1 MANIKVQQ
9 KLGQAAF
16 AVLAAQIK
24 SPGVHVINEV
34 KAGTAV
40 TSDDVIG
47 KVQNAFNLGG
57 KIDVTLSAVVRGNGS
72 YRFEKIQDVYY
83 LVRK

>member
-9 KLGQAAF
+9 KLGQEAF
-16 AVLAAQIK
+16 AVLNKQIK
-24 SPGVHVINEV
+24 TGGVHV
-34 KAGTAV
+34 V
-40 TSDDVIG
+40 TSVEGNTVKPDNVIG
-47 KVQNAFNLGG
+47 KVQSAFNLGG
-57 KIDVTLSAVVRGNGS
+57 KIDVTLAVAVNGKGE